1 MRIYVKNELKG
12 ITAEYAAVELARFLP
27 LVNGIEAVENAQ
39 DAEMVFELST
49 DGRMADYSYSIKGDG
64 RTVRLLGKTEN
75 EVLLAVYLALE
86 RMGVFFD
93 TEGSHTAITG
103 TDITAVKNIDVT
115 VRPVVRLRG
124 IRQHINFPMDISSYR
139 IEDAKEYIR
148 DLARMRMNA
157 ITFHSYNGMWHD
169 NPGHFFYGKTFPIPE
184 HKAIR
189 PLVEGDRIF
198 VSPEC
203 EKHLGDESAVA
214 EFAKDFLRQLI
225 DTAKEAGMRVTLSL
239 EPTDN
244 VKMFADALS
253 YYPNIDELE
262 IITPEYGVFADA
274 EESYS
279 QVLDRAVELFG
290 DRILDE
296 KGRLP
301 GLDPDGVVP
310 PKIWDTMR
318 SLSEAIYL
326 YEHRNEIFFE
336 GREIPIRIGL
346 YVLCRGS
353 LYIAKRIMDKCL
365 PEDMVRTYLPAHGT
379 EAVVDTLKFM
389 EFEPSDFDK
398 TVVHSWIEFD
408 GNMYIQQNS
417 AAAVMHTVDYLRD
430 FSGAD
435 SVHAVYFNH
444 WRTSEN
450 RLPIS
455 YSAAATESGISLD
468 DYLTLAAERFGFDTV
483 QLKKTVAAAGELDTY
498 CRDNL
503 FNIGFCF
510 LDCWTMHKGIGWT
523 DNWQV
528 ESLAAA
534 SAESRRLSGE
544 FLRCITDTTTEDG
557 RAYAELCANR
567 YLSTVHHLGLIG
579 EILKIRDICGKNNEG
594 LTEEQKDGVR
604 GAIAGAAVHFEKYIG
619 EYTLMMPDRG
629 CEGLI
634 VDYYKT
640 MRGYFAHLRK
650 YYLGESEED
659 MIADNG
665 DYAPP
670 PPDSSSAKE
679 SSADKNL

>member
-1 MRIYVKNELKG
+1 MKIYIKNDLPG
-12 ITAEYAAVELARFLP
+12 QVAEYAAVELARFLP
-27 LVNGIEAVENAQ
+27 LVDGVVPVENEN
-39 DAEMVFELST
+39 DADLIFELIA
-49 DGRMADYSYSIKGDG
+49 DGDMDLYSYSVKGDG
-64 RTVRLLGKTEN
+64 RVVKLLGNSEN

-86 RMGVFFD
+86 KMGIFFD
-93 TEGSHTAITG
+93 TEGSHISLSG
-103 TDITAVKNIDVT
+103 TDVCAVQNADDT
-115 VRPVVRLRG
+115 VHPVVRLRG

-157 ITFHSYNGMWHD
+157 ITFHSYDGMWHN
-169 NPGHFFYGKTFPIPE
+169 NPGHFFYGKVFPIPE
-184 HKAIR
+184 NDVLRDHI
-189 PLVEGDRIF
+189 EGDKIF
-198 VSPEC
+198 ISPEC
-203 EKHLGDESAVA
+203 EKYFGDEAAVA

-239 EPTDN
+239 EPSEIE
-244 VKMFADALS
+244 VFRDALS
-253 YYPNIDELE
+253 FYPNIDELE

-274 EESYS
+274 EESYD

-290 DRILDE
+290 DKILDE
-296 KGRLP
+296 SGRLP
-301 GLDPDGVVP
+301 GLEPDGVVP

-318 SLSEAIYL
+318 SLSEAINL
-326 YEHRNEIFFE
+326 YEHRHEIFHE

-353 LYIAKRIMDKCL
+353 LYITKRIMDKCL
-365 PEDMVRTYLPAHGT
+365 PENMVRTYLPAHGT

-389 EFEPSDFDK
+389 EFEPSDFNK

-417 AAAVMHTVDYLRD
+417 AAAVMHTVDYLREY
-430 FSGAD
+430 SGAD
-435 SVHAVYFNH
+435 SVYAVYFNH

-455 YSAAATESGISLD
+455 YSASAAESGISLD
-468 DYLTLAAERFGFDTV
+468 DYLSLAAQRFGFDQA
-483 QLKKTVAAAGELDTY
+483 QLKSTVAAAGDLDTF

-523 DNWQV
+523 DNWTRD
-528 ESLAAA
+528 SLTTAGKEAT
-534 SAESRRLSGE
+534 RLSGE
-544 FLRCITDTTTEDG
+544 FLRCITDCTTPDG

-567 YLSTVHHLGLIG
+567 YRSTVHHLGLIG

-594 LTEEQKDGVR
+594 LTDEEKEDIR
-604 GAIAGAAVHFEKYIG
+604 NSILGASEYFEKYIG
-619 EYTLMMPDRG
+619 EYILMMPDRG

-640 MRGYFAHLRK
+640 MRGYFSYLRK
-650 YYLGESEED
+650 YYLGENDE
-659 MIADNG
+659 ITVADNG
-665 DYAPP
+665 NYAPP

-679 SSADKNL
+679 SSADKKL